1 MSETDADRIF
11 IYLQS
16 DDGGSDYFF
25 SLYQIVSAESISDNQ
40 LVLHTSDGKSHTIN
54 GKEAVSKLFTILVEH
69 AMSIDDGRP
78 LPEVLAELPRKGP
91 TLIKRPEP
99 ES

>member
-1 MSETDADRIF
+1 MDDPIF
-11 IYLQS
+11 IYMQS
-16 DDGGSDYFF
+16 SDGGGDYFF
-25 SLYQIVSAESISDNQ
+25 SLYQIVSAQYISDDQ
-40 LVLHTSDGKSHTIN
+40 HVLHTIDGKRQDIN

-69 AMSIDDGRP
+69 AMSLDDGRP
-78 LPEVLAELPRKGP
+78 LTEILAELPRKGP